1 MKEVL
6 LRLDHHAA
14 KSLRS
19 TESQQV
25 NLNRCPTEQHLE
37 ETQRRW
43 LAQICQDWSA
53 IRASL
58 PVNACFTTILEC
70 PSAKNELTGL
80 RSSMCIR
87 WNQQIPS
94 EDCGSSTG
102 LATIAPSQM
111 QFLHSQSRSCGSG
124 AAGTS
129 VSTQSK
135 QHSHVAQALS
145 TLEAGSGW
153 QPKQLSGQV
162 NKLTI

>member
-1 MKEVL
+1 MKP
-6 LRLDHHAA
+6 A
-14 KSLRS
+14 
-19 TESQQV
+19 
-25 NLNRCPTEQHLE
+25 
-37 ETQRRW
+37 
-43 LAQICQDWSA
+43 
-53 IRASL
+53 
-58 PVNACFTTILEC
+58 
-70 PSAKNELTGL
+70 
-80 RSSMCIR
+80 
-87 WNQQIPS
+87 S

-145 TLEAGSGW
+145 TLEAGSCW

-162 NKLTI
+162 NKLTIRSSATRGDLIPLRIALGRHRGNVSHRTARVLGFLMPRSNVNQILAGDRPPMNHCFIRGIRTFR